1 MPVHLVITYTNDYGD
16 HKTACDDGGNVSAN
30 FYNPTELIA
39 YIQTAIYQAYHAGEE
54 IYDEANICIHG
65 YSVQYIIIQIVKV
78 SADDDADEDDDPLV
92 LTFDVY
98 NHEKSYDE
106 MLLELDQVHE
116 VGSRVDELF
125 L

>member
-1 MPVHLVITYTNDYGD
+1 M
-16 HKTACDDGGNVSAN
+16 
-30 FYNPTELIA
+30 
-39 YIQTAIYQAYHAGEE
+39 E

-78 SADDDADEDDDPLV
+78 SADDDADEDDDPLD
-92 LTFDVY
+92 LAFDIY

>member
-1 MPVHLVITYTNDYGD
+1 M
-16 HKTACDDGGNVSAN
+16 
-30 FYNPTELIA
+30 
-39 YIQTAIYQAYHAGEE
+39 E

-78 SADDDADEDDDPLV
+78 SADDNADEEDDPFD

-98 NHEKSYDE
+98 NHEKTYHE
-106 MLLELDQVHE
+106 MLDELNQVHE